1 MSFPVTKSKRIVLQ
15 NELLVIVLH
24 PIEQIL
30 QALKLY
36 EIIGHTQGLE
46 WTLSRSMRLTHLVKV
61 FHRKKTILYEKLK
74 PCALSSRF

>member
-1 MSFPVTKSKRIVLQ
+1 MLQ

-36 EIIGHTQGLE
+36 EIIGHTKGLE
-46 WTLSRSMRLTHLVKV
+46 WTLFRSLFQWFLSLTPIQVDTTK
-61 FHRKKTILYEKLK
+61 
-74 PCALSSRF
+74 ALH